1 VDLEETLYEIEASDL
16 KTADRRMRIL
26 RSVGIFILEMLL
38 LLGLFMVFGL
48 LAIAIFLLAVFL
60 FLPSP
65 AVIVPARYRITNAG
79 VIHDRAKMIPFKRN
93 YKVRMNEK
101 RKFVSMLHR
110 RRGEFLRLYTPE
122 PSRVLQIVSES
133 ISTSTIYK

>member
-1 VDLEETLYEIEASDL
+1 LEETLYEIEASGL
-16 KTADRRMRIL
+16 KRTDRRMRIF
-26 RSVGIFILEMLL
+26 RSVAIFILEMVF

-48 LAIAIFLLAVFL
+48 LAIAIFLLAVIF

-65 AVIVPARYRITNAG
+65 AVIVPAKYRITSAG
-79 VIHDRAKMIPFKRN
+79 VIHDEAKMIPFKRN

-101 RKFVSMLHR
+101 RRFVSMLHS

-122 PSRVLQIVSES
+122 PSRVLQIISES
-133 ISTSTIYK
+133 ISTSKIHK

>member
-1 VDLEETLYEIEASDL
+1 LEETLYEIEASDL

-65 AVIVPARYRITNAG
+65 AVIVPAKYRITSAG
-79 VIHDRAKMIPFKRN
+79 VIHDGAKMIPFKRN

>member
-1 VDLEETLYEIEASDL
+1 MYEVEASEL
-16 KTADRRMRIL
+16 KSADRRMRIF
-26 RSVGIFILEMLL
+26 RSIGIFILEMVF

-48 LAIAIFLLAVFL
+48 FAIAIFLLAVIL

-65 AVIVPARYRITNAG
+65 AVIVPARYRITSAG
-79 VIHDRAKMIPFKRN
+79 VIHGEARMIPFKRN

-101 RKFVSMLHR
+101 RRFISMLHS

-122 PSRVLQIVSES
+122 PSRVLKIVSES
-133 ISTSTIYK
+133 ISTSRIYK

>member
-1 VDLEETLYEIEASDL
+1 MYEVEASGL
-16 KTADRRMRIL
+16 KSADRRMRIF
-26 RSVGIFILEMLL
+26 RSVGIFVLEMTLL
-38 LLGLFMVFGL
+38 FGLFMVFGL
-48 LAIAIFLLAVFL
+48 LAIAVFLLAVIL

-65 AVIVPARYRITNAG
+65 AVIVPARYRITSVG
-79 VIHDRAKMIPFKRN
+79 VIHGESKMITFKRT

-101 RKFVSMLHR
+101 RKFVSMLHS

-133 ISTSTIYK
+133 ISASRVRK

>member
-1 VDLEETLYEIEASDL
+1 MEETLYEIEASDL

-48 LAIAIFLLAVFL
+48 LAIAIFLLAVLL

-65 AVIVPARYRITNAG
+65 AVIVPAKYRITSAG

>member
-1 VDLEETLYEIEASDL
+1 MEETLYEIDASGL
-16 KTADRRMRIL
+16 KRTDRRMRIF
-26 RSVGIFILEMLL
+26 RSVGIFILEMTL
-38 LLGLFMVFGL
+38 LLGLFMVLGL

-65 AVIVPARYRITNAG
+65 VVIVPARYRITSAG
-79 VIHDRAKMIPFKRN
+79 IIHDESKMIPFKRN

-101 RKFVSMLHR
+101 RRFVSMLHS

-133 ISTSTIYK
+133 ISTSRIHK

>member
-1 VDLEETLYEIEASDL
+1 LEETLYEIDASGL
-16 KTADRRMRIL
+16 KRADRSMRIF
-26 RSVGIFILEMLL
+26 RSVGIFILEMAF

-48 LAIAIFLLAVFL
+48 LAIAIFLLAVIL

-65 AVIVPARYRITNAG
+65 AVIVLGKYRITGAG
-79 VIHDRAKMIPFKRN
+79 VIHDEAKMIPFKRN

-122 PSRVLQIVSES
+122 PSTVLQIVSES
-133 ISTSTIYK
+133 ISTSKIYK

>member
-1 VDLEETLYEIEASDL
+1 LEETLYEIDASGL
-16 KTADRRMRIL
+16 KRDDQRMRIF
-26 RSVGIFILEMLL
+26 RSVGIFILEMTL
-38 LLGLFMVFGL
+38 LLGLFMVLGL

-65 AVIVPARYRITNAG
+65 VVIVPARYRITGAG
-79 VIHDRAKMIPFKRN
+79 IIHDESKVIPFKRN

-101 RKFVSMLHR
+101 RKFVSMLHS

-133 ISTSTIYK
+133 ISTSRIYK

>member
-1 VDLEETLYEIEASDL
+1 MEETLYEIDASGL
-16 KTADRRMRIL
+16 KRDDQRMRIF
-26 RSVGIFILEMLL
+26 RSVGIFILEMTL
-38 LLGLFMVFGL
+38 LLGLFMVLGL

-65 AVIVPARYRITNAG
+65 VVIVPARYRITSAG
-79 VIHDRAKMIPFKRN
+79 IIHDESKMIPFKRN

-101 RKFVSMLHR
+101 RKFVSMLHS

-133 ISTSTIYK
+133 ISTSRIYK

>member
-1 VDLEETLYEIEASDL
+1 LEETLYEIEASGL
-16 KTADRRMRIL
+16 KRADRSMRIF
-26 RSVGIFILEMLL
+26 RSVAIFILEIVF
-38 LLGLFMVFGL
+38 LLGLFMVFDL
-48 LAIAIFLLAVFL
+48 LAIAIFLLAVIL

-65 AVIVPARYRITNAG
+65 AVMVPAKYRITSAG
-79 VIHDRAKMIPFKRN
+79 VIHDKAKMIPFKRS

-101 RKFVSMLHR
+101 RRFVSMLHR

-133 ISTSTIYK
+133 ISKIYK